1 MYLYWT
7 MSKIL
12 LWHLSTSKWT
22 QIIDWV
28 GRWLF
33 KTSWLYRIVTALTFD
48 NWADFTELSQR
59 WLLTS
64 VSKVVTALTF
74 QKSVCH
80 SADFSKVS
88 LSQRWLFKTTE
99 KSALWQIW
107 LFKTPDRACQ
117 KSALWQ
123 IVKSQRC
130 DNSVKSALLQRLYHN
145 VKVRN
150 SQKTALERC
159 HIVNFSFRELWFSIS
174 RRSTFGVL
182 MQSSVITT
190 LKSDRLEF

>member
-1 MYLYWT
+1 MNTNHWL
-7 MSKIL
+7 
-12 LWHLSTSKWT
+12 
-22 QIIDWV
+22 
-28 GRWLF
+28 GRALTFQNELTLQNCHSADFWQL
-33 KTSWLYRIVTALTFD
+33 SWLYRIVTALTFD
-48 NWADFTELSQR
+48 KR
-59 WLLTS
+59 
-64 VSKVVTALTF
+64 V
-74 QKSVCH
+74 KSCH